1 MRALV
6 VLSLTML
13 AGCASASGGSASP
26 DTETMRVTG
35 AGNLHMAAIDQT
47 TDARIS
53 FPIGKVWH
61 ALPAAFDKLAIPIT
75 QADDAT
81 HTIANSGLKLRRVL
95 GDAPLSRYI
104 DCGTTQI
111 GENADSYEVFLTITT
126 KLDEEPSSGLSIMR
140 TTFEALARPIAFSRE
155 YSRCSS
161 KGVLEKKLVEA
172 VQAQLQ

>member
-1 MRALV
+1 MRSILAV
-6 VLSLTML
+6 SITIF
-13 AGCASASGGSASP
+13 AGCASASGGTASP
-26 DTETMRVTG
+26 DSETMRVTG
-35 AGNLHMAAIDQT
+35 AGNLHMAAMDQT
-47 TDARIS
+47 TDAKIS

-61 ALPAAFDKLAIPIT
+61 ALPAAFEKLGLPIT

-81 HTIANSGLKLRRVL
+81 HTIANGGLKIRRVL

-111 GENADSYEVFLTITT
+111 GENADSYEVYLTVTA
-126 KLDEEPSSGLSIMR
+126 KVDEEATSGLSIMH
-140 TTFEALARPIAFSRE
+140 TTFEAMARPIAFSRD
-155 YSRCSS
+155 YSRCNS